1 MEWRIVVEPEKV
13 PRRIDVNLPA
23 RESFFWPEETKLI
36 AGTADG
42 DSEEKMLQEDHCRQ
56 PIPLETFLKEMET
69 RNEELAKREEP
80 LVIKAELIAGRLY
93 TGPMCVSPTGDT
105 LGVASL
111 RLRPAPFAHV
121 HAHAPSPEPRCC
133 QLLHSPARAGL

>member
-42 DSEEKMLQEDHCRQ
+42 DSEEKMLQEDHRRQ

-93 TGPMCVSPTGDT
+93 TGPMCVSPTRDL

-111 RLRPAPFAHV
+111 RLRLAPFAHV
-121 HAHAPSPEPRCC
+121 HVPPPEPRCC